1 MMHLLRSWY
10 ERHFTNPEAVILL
23 LLLALGAVFVVTMSE
38 ILAPVLAAIVIAF
51 VLEWLIKL
59 IMRLN
64 IPRTPAFCLVFMMFI
79 GLLLF
84 TVFALAPLLW
94 HQSTLLFEEVPHM
107 IVMGQERL
115 LSLPTDYPDYF
126 ASTVIDDVV
135 VSLKGQAATLGRW
148 LFSYSLASIPTLL
161 TLMVY
166 LVIVPLMVFFF
177 LKDRDQMIRW
187 FTDLLPSQRGLSVK
201 VWQEV
206 HDQLGDFILGKVGQ
220 IVIVGIVSTIVFMFL
235 HLKYAVLLGS
245 IVGLSV
251 LVPYIGALTAAV
263 PVIVMAWYQ
272 WGMSPDFWY
281 VCLAYGI
288 LQAID
293 GNVLAPLLFSGV
305 VNIHPVAIIVA
316 ILFFGGIWGF
326 WGVFFAIPLAI
337 LVKAVLK
344 AWP

>member
-10 ERHFTNPEAVILL
+10 ERHFTNPESVILL
-23 LLLALGAVFVVTMSE
+23 LLLALGSIFVVTMGE

-51 VLEWLIKL
+51 VLEWLIKWVMKL
-59 IMRLN
+59 K
-64 IPRTPAFCLVFMMFI
+64 IPRTPAFYLVFLIFI

-84 TVFALAPLLW
+84 TVFALVPLLW
-94 HQSTLLFEEVPHM
+94 HQSTLLFEEIPRMLVH
-107 IVMGQERL
+107 GQERL
-115 LSLPTDYPDYF
+115 IALPKDYPDYF
-126 ASTVIDDVV
+126 AVTMIDDLV
-135 VSLKGQAATLGRW
+135 VSLKGQTTTIGRW
-148 LFSYSLASIPTLL
+148 LLSYSLASIPTLL

-177 LKDRDQMIRW
+177 LKDRDQMVSW
-187 FTDLLPSQRGLSVK
+187 FAELLPNQRGLSVR
-201 VWQEV
+201 VWKEV
-206 HDQLGDFILGKVGQ
+206 HDQLGDYILGKVGQ
-220 IVIVGIVSTIVFMFL
+220 ICIVGVASTIVFMFL

-251 LVPYIGALTAAV
+251 LVPYIGALTAAF

-272 WGMSPDFWY
+272 WGLSPDFWY

-288 LQAID
+288 IQALD

-337 LVKAVLK
+337 LIKAVIK